1 MVEVQFGIVALS
13 LLRLDYLILTQLIK
27 AVEDIDQ
34 TALFVNFL
42 LDLRV
47 Y

>member
-34 TALFVNFL
+34 AALFVNFL